1 MGNEAA
7 WRPFTSSED
16 LFRFVGG
23 AGTGGVGDRLCTPV
37 MTRPEFLLVEPEL
50 DITNDSCSFDIF
62 NVCVHRARTDPV
74 AGQRSTLVRA
84 PYPQIQVD
92 NTVVY

>member
-1 MGNEAA
+1 MGKEAA

-23 AGTGGVGDRLCTPV
+23 AGTGDVEDRLCTPV

-50 DITNDSCSFDIF
+50 DITNDSCSFDILY
-62 NVCVHRARTDPV
+62 CARTDLV

-84 PYPQIQVD
+84 PYPQVQVD
-92 NTVVY
+92 NTVMY